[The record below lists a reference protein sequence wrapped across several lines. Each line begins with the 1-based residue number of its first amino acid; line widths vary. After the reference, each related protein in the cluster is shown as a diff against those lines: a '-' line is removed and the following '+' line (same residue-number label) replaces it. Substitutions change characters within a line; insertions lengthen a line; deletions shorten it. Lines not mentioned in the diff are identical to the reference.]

1 MGLGEWPERKLSCQQ
16 QEQGE
21 KLGLPSA
28 ADGVELWTPGTPR
41 LSNQALQL
49 RAGRGPPAHLSSG
62 GGRRS
67 RWSSLTYTWQVE
79 HAREAS
85 QAPGDS
91 K

>member
-1 MGLGEWPERKLSCQQ
+1 MVSRVGSLPAAGEGIKARAALHCSPVDTRNAEAQQ
-16 QEQGE
+16 PTWQ
-21 KLGLPSA
+21 
-28 ADGVELWTPGTPR
+28 
-41 LSNQALQL
+41 LQ
-49 RAGRGPPAHLSSG
+49 AGRGGPAHRSSG

>member
-1 MGLGEWPERKLSCQQ
+1 MGPGEWPERKLSCQQ
-16 QEQGE
+16 PEQGE

-28 ADGVELWTPGTPR
+28 AAEVELWTPRTQR

-49 RAGRGPPAHLSSG
+49 RAGRGHPAHLSSG

-85 QAPGDS
+85 QAPGGS